1 MNAEPSAAENP
12 RVDAHRPT
20 PEEARA
26 SLDEAAES
34 RRAAAEAS
42 RPPLW
47 MHVTLAV
54 VLGVA
59 VGLMAVQLRIGAL
72 ILLCVGM
79 IPLLVLERRL
89 TRSRGRIADGR
100 AFGAGFLRFGLVY
113 ALIFLVAQFEPDPAW
128 QPWYAIGAAVLTGV
142 CSFVYVR
149 WDERYQAR
157 RRAAGDYGRYE
168 LL

>member
-34 RRAAAEAS
+34 RRTAAEAS

-59 VGLMAVQLRIGAL
+59 VGLMAVQLRIG
-72 ILLCVGM
+72 
-79 IPLLVLERRL
+79 R
-89 TRSRGRIADGR
+89 
-100 AFGAGFLRFGLVY
+100 
-113 ALIFLVAQFEPDPAW
+113 
-128 QPWYAIGAAVLTGV
+128 
-142 CSFVYVR
+142 
-149 WDERYQAR
+149 
-157 RRAAGDYGRYE
+157 
-168 LL
+168 